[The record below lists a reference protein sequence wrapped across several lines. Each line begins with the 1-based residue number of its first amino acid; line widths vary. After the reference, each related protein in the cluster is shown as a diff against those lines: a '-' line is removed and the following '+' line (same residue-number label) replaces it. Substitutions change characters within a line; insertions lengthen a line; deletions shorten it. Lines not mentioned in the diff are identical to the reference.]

1 MTELGKHGV
10 RAPGGLRHPWTSLRN
25 PRRGNW
31 REKEDRESRVRD
43 ATRKPGPQE
52 QVWAAE
58 ATPPCTRKFS
68 TPGLAARIEYSL
80 GNWGTGRTLLA
91 VAGQHRPWVERA
103 QGCG

>member
-1 MTELGKHGV
+1 MDLTQKSQERKLEGEGRQGEQSERRYKEA
-10 RAPGGLRHPWTSLRN
+10 R
-25 PRRGNW
+25 PR
-31 REKEDRESRVRD
+31 
-43 ATRKPGPQE
+43 E

-80 GNWGTGRTLLA
+80 GNWGTGKTLLA